1 MASLDREGTLLVPS
15 GPASPSREST
25 FGSPVDPSS
34 ARMRIL
40 VAPYYSPYIVSFEKA
55 QTWEGLIVTLQR
67 LFGPTFCSMAL
78 PPNITIYETDEHV
91 NADNWEQYASP
102 DCSIVV
108 HTKSEDTRNPSSRP
122 ATSGSTTIRD
132 RLTPRSRDG
141 PKTEISNPTAVSTR
155 ENKPRLINRHANMGF
170 DTPNLFDG
178 GGFGQENETSPKEP
192 QPKRKRRGT
201 LWNTVLNVINIVNPS
216 SNSSQAAQQPPP
228 PPPELIPT
236 NGPVTHISAMMRT
249 NSRKLSQRR
258 RAKSKRSSRVIMQA
272 PTAVSRQPSQSN
284 VRQPLKVRLGAG
296 NIMRTSTKK
305 QVAKRRSIPPPSNR
319 QEPVRRHIAKAG
331 SDCSTCF
338 GDDKNRDSVI
348 MVARLAGAG
357 NKQPVVI
364 SASAPVSS
372 QSSPRSRNYNALL
385 VTERPEKADSITIFS
400 SPIIEEFSLQP
411 KRKCRPPSSA
421 AATKTSSLYYE
432 HSAPPVPRRDSIDDT
447 GFTAQY
453 KLLDEKIVRTA
464 VYKAAAARKA
474 EENHKAAE
482 NVRSAKS
489 SQRSGEISPS
499 AKSTQSN
506 KTTSSERTPRPS
518 TVAPKRSRSMGPAA
532 TDPRSPAALRRSD
545 TASPSVKSKKGSAHG
560 TIDSYYNT
568 SKHSSPKHSSTGSKT
583 ATVRSN
589 GTRSSGG
596 GGFVRQSTPFDNK
609 PLPKL
614 PDEALTSGSER
625 GSKSS
630 ASGAVVTGPIAT
642 FEDLMSGTASSISE
656 SAEISSITQVTMV
669 AGHPE
674 LR

>member
-1 MASLDREGTLLVPS
+1 MASVTRERTLLVPT

-25 FGSPVDPSS
+25 YSTPADPSS

-78 PPNITIYETDEHV
+78 PPTITIYETDDAV
-91 NADNWEQYASP
+91 NADNWERFAHA

-108 HTKSEDTRNPSSRP
+108 HTKSEDTRKQPSP
-122 ATSGSTTIRD
+122 KPETSGPTTIRD
-132 RLTPRSRDG
+132 RLAPRSRDG
-141 PKTEISNPTAVSTR
+141 PKTEISNPKAVSSR
-155 ENKPRLINRHANMGF
+155 ENRPRLINRHANVGY
-170 DTPNLFDG
+170 DTPNMFDG
-178 GGFGQENETSPKEP
+178 GQFAQDNETSPRES

-201 LWNTVLNVINIVNPS
+201 LWNTVLNVISIVNLS
-216 SNSSQAAQQPPP
+216 SSSSQPAQQPL
-228 PPPELIPT
+228 PPPEPVVSQ
-236 NGPVTHISAMMRT
+236 GPVTHISAMART

-272 PTAVSRQPSQSN
+272 PTTVSRQPSQTNS
-284 VRQPLKVRLGAG
+284 RQPLRVRLAAG
-296 NIMRTSTKK
+296 NIMRISSKR
-305 QVAKRRSIPPPSNR
+305 QVAKRRSIQPPSK
-319 QEPVRRHIAKAG
+319 EVRRHIAKAG

-357 NKQPVVI
+357 SRQPVVI

-372 QSSPRSRNYNALL
+372 QSSPRSRNPNAFM
-385 VTERPEKADSITIFS
+385 VADRPEKADSITIFS

-432 HSAPPVPRRDSIDDT
+432 HSAPPVPKRSSTEDT

-453 KLLDEKIVRTA
+453 KLLDEKIVRSA

-474 EENHKAAE
+474 EEKHKAE
-482 NVRSAKS
+482 EQHPRSNRS
-489 SQRSGEISPS
+489 SQRSGETSPS

-506 KTTSSERTPRPS
+506 KTTFSERAPRSS
-518 TVAPKRSRSMGPAA
+518 TVAPKRSRSMGPAV
-532 TDPRSPAALRRSD
+532 TDPRSPAALRRSE
-545 TASPSVKSKKGSAHG
+545 TASPSVKSKNGSGHV
-560 TIDSYYNT
+560 TIDSYNNA
-568 SKHSSPKHSSTGSKT
+568 KHAKHPSTGSRAGAVT
-583 ATVRSN
+583 ARSN
-589 GTRSSGG
+589 GTRSSA

-614 PDEALTSGSER
+614 PDEALANAPER
-625 GSKSS
+625 RSKTS
-630 ASGAVVTGPIAT
+630 ASGVVVTGPIAT

-656 SAEISSITQVTMV
+656 SAEINSITQVTLV

>member
-1 MASLDREGTLLVPS
+1 MASVTREGTLLVPA

-40 VAPYYSPYIVSFEKA
+40 VAPYYSPYIVSFEKV

-78 PPNITIYETDEHV
+78 PPTITMYETEDHV
-91 NADNWEQYASP
+91 NADNWEQFASP

-122 ATSGSTTIRD
+122 ATSGSTTMRD

-141 PKTEISNPTAVSTR
+141 PKTEISNPSAVSTR
-155 ENKPRLINRHANMGF
+155 ENKPRLINRHANIGY

-178 GGFGQENETSPKEP
+178 GYFGRDNETSPKEP

-201 LWNTVLNVINIVNPS
+201 LWNTVLNVINIVNLSSS
-216 SNSSQAAQQPPP
+216 SNQPAQPPT
-228 PPPELIPT
+228 PPPEPILT
-236 NGPVTHISAMMRT
+236 HGPVTHISAMART

-258 RAKSKRSSRVIMQA
+258 RAKSKRSSRVLMQA
-272 PTAVSRQPSQSN
+272 PTTVSRQPSQSN

-296 NIMRTSTKK
+296 NIMRTSSKK
-305 QVAKRRSIPPPSNR
+305 QMAKRRSIPPPSNR
-319 QEPVRRHIAKAG
+319 QAPVRRHIAKAG

-357 NKQPVVI
+357 TRQPVVI

-372 QSSPRSRNYNALL
+372 QSSPRSRNYGTLMVAD
-385 VTERPEKADSITIFS
+385 RQEKADSITIFS

-432 HSAPPVPRRDSIDDT
+432 NSAPPVPKRDSIEDT

-453 KLLDEKIVRTA
+453 KLLDEKIVRNA

-474 EENHKAAE
+474 EENHKAE
-482 NVRSAKS
+482 EHLRSVRS
-489 SQRSGEISPS
+489 SQRSGETSPS

-506 KTTSSERTPRPS
+506 KTTFSERVPRSS

-532 TDPRSPAALRRSD
+532 TDPRSPAALRRSE
-545 TASPSVKSKKGSAHG
+545 TASPSVKSKKGSPHG
-560 TIDSYYNT
+560 TIDSYYNN
-568 SKHSSPKHSSTGSKT
+568 SKHSSTGSKPGT
-583 ATVRSN
+583 PRSK
-589 GTRSSGG
+589 GTGRSSGG

-614 PDEALTSGSER
+614 PDEALASSSER
-625 GSKSS
+625 GSKTS
-630 ASGAVVTGPIAT
+630 ASGVIVTGPIAT

-656 SAEISSITQVTMV
+656 SAEINSITQVTMV